1 MNERLR
7 PSPLKKVLRFLAT
20 YSQGVFSGLIDL
32 LRNRGKQGNDIFIQ
46 DYYPTRKLLHRLKN
60 TNDIRVSLAHFSSY
74 PGFRKYLTDR
84 LIPIY
89 GFSRSYK
96 QKSDQL
102 YDFYVK
108 NRSAR
113 LILSNGVD
121 ITEPIYRVI
130 DQKVLEFLPST
141 LLKLNC
147 IINYIDKFPLK
158 LVILISNLGSV
169 ASLVHCVAKSRAI
182 PSYMIING
190 MLGMFLRRG

>member
-1 MNERLR
+1 MFLRLI
-7 PSPLKKVLRFLAT
+7 FLH
-20 YSQGVFSGLIDL
+20 
-32 LRNRGKQGNDIFIQ
+32 IQ
-46 DYYPTRKLLHRLKN
+46 DFVIFDRQVD
-60 TNDIRVSLAHFSSY
+60 TNLW
-74 PGFRKYLTDR
+74 
-84 LIPIY
+84 
-89 GFSRSYK
+89 FSRSYK

-190 MLGMFLRRG
+190 MLGHAFLDEAKSSTFINSYSVSIRDNYFTGIKNVFCLGDPRMDEYSNSLKRRD